1 MLLVIGAGIGYRQ
14 TSKSIGSV
22 EFYACGGWVSM
33 TEGEAGCTVAVIG
46 AGAAGALTAARLLDA
61 NVRRVVLIDPGPNTA
76 RGVAYSTPDG
86 RHLLNVPA
94 AGMSALPDQPDD
106 FVRWL
111 RAHVDA
117 EIKPSTFVAR
127 ARYGDY
133 LADHLAT
140 AATSST
146 GELERIHAR
155 VSAVDHHGRRVTLH
169 LDNGEILVADAAV
182 VASGTAPG
190 VAWAPPSL
198 QTSDRFVADPWLP
211 GALENLPNTD
221 VLLVG
226 TGLTMVDVVLAADRP
241 SRSLH
246 AVSRHGIIPAVH
258 RSEKTPPV
266 QPPAEL
272 AEADNLAVLRLTLM
286 RHVVQTVRR
295 TGDWRAAVDGLRPIT
310 ARVWKRLSAGDKQEF
325 LRNDARTWD
334 AHRHRMAPITAERL
348 AVVRESGRLCQ
359 HTGEVVS
366 AEDTGDAVRVLL
378 SDGTVMTVG
387 AVVNCT
393 GPVGD
398 ATADP
403 LLKELLACGLARA
416 GEVGLGLATADDGR
430 ILGATGRRA
439 PLWTLGALRRGSL
452 WESTAMPEIRS
463 QAADVAKAVVAHLSL
478 PAVRRQADVY
488 GLALTT
494 TVDAAAS
501 YNEALGRLLRLQGGA
516 EELVVAAIEEDPDFA
531 VGHAALALLGHEW
544 GVGVDVRTALTNAQQ
559 AGEKRLLDDRERS
572 FLNAVT
578 ARVDHADATA
588 LLSHIREYPL
598 DALAVSVAIPTV
610 AFGGLTSG
618 SETAEL
624 VESLAP
630 SYGGDWWYAG
640 QLAFV
645 RQDQER
651 WSEAEQLSAYAL
663 SLEPSSGHAV
673 HARAHVF
680 YETGLHVEGLR
691 WLDGWINE
699 RGPQANHRA
708 HFSWHAAL
716 HELMMGD
723 TDAVRQRYLT
733 QLAPPGVSGSRV
745 LVDSGAMLWRCRMT
759 GAWSDHLPVAD
770 VMAAAPDGWLQ
781 QPPTG
786 FAALHSAVTLAAA
799 DDLAGLDQLRRNAA
813 VHPDPVFRNVVAP
826 LCSGLAAVVG
836 GDWGTALLILEAL
849 PSRLQALGGSAAQRD
864 VVEETL
870 VYALS
875 AAGRGEDAATLLD
888 SRLTRR
894 PSPLDVRRRNALA
907 LLPRTA

>member
-1 MLLVIGAGIGYRQ
+1 
-14 TSKSIGSV
+14 
-22 EFYACGGWVSM
+22 M

-46 AGAAGALTAARLLDA
+46 AGAAGALTAARLLDTNA
-61 NVRRVVLIDPGPNTA
+61 VRVVLIDPGPDTA
-76 RGVAYSTPDG
+76 RGAAYSTPDG

-94 AGMSALPDQPDD
+94 AGMSALPDRPDD
-106 FVRWL
+106 FLDWL
-111 RAHVDA
+111 HAHVDA

-133 LADHLAT
+133 LADHLA
-140 AATSST
+140 ASRARSAGS
-146 GELERIHAR
+146 LERIQAR
-155 VSAVDHHGRRVTLH
+155 VTAVDHVGRQVVLH
-169 LDNGEILVADAAV
+169 LDSGETLFADAAV
-182 VASGTAPG
+182 VATGTAPG
-190 VAWAPPSL
+190 VAWAPQGL
-198 QTSDRFVADPWLP
+198 QSSDRFVADPWLP
-211 GALENLPNTD
+211 GALDNLPD
-221 VLLVG
+221 ADLLLVG
-226 TGLTMVDVVLAADRP
+226 TGLTMVDVVLATDRP

-266 QPPAEL
+266 PPPTEVTKAES
-272 AEADNLAVLRLTLM
+272 LAVLRSALL

-295 TGDWRAAVDGLRPIT
+295 TGDWRAAIDGLRPIT
-310 ARVWKRLSAGDKQEF
+310 SQVWKRLPASDKQEF
-325 LRNDARTWD
+325 LRSDARTWD
-334 AHRHRMAPITAERL
+334 AHRHRMAPVTAERL

-359 HTGEVVS
+359 HTGEVVT
-366 AEDTGDAVRVLL
+366 AEDTGGAVRVLL

-387 AVVNCT
+387 AVINCT

-398 ATADP
+398 AKVDP
-403 LLKELLACGLARA
+403 LLRELLAGGLARSGDA
-416 GEVGLGLATADDGR
+416 GLGLETADDGR
-430 ILGATGRRA
+430 ILGASGRGA
-439 PLWTLGALRRGSL
+439 PLWTLGALRRGGL

-463 QAADVAKAVVAHLSL
+463 QAVDVATAVVAHLNH
-478 PAVRRQADVY
+478 PAVCRQLDVY
-488 GLALTT
+488 GQGLTT
-494 TVDAAAS
+494 TADAAAI

-516 EELVVAAIEEDPDFA
+516 EELVVAAVAEDPDFA
-531 VGHAALALLGHEW
+531 VGRAALALLGHEW
-544 GVGVDVRTALTNAQQ
+544 GADVDVAGQLAQAQ
-559 AGEKRLLDDRERS
+559 AAGERRLLDDRERS

-578 ARVDHADATA
+578 ARIGDGSASA
-588 LLSHIREYPL
+588 LLTHIREYPL

-618 SETAEL
+618 TETAEL

-630 SYGGDWWYAG
+630 AYGGDWWYAG

-651 WSEAEQLSAYAL
+651 WSEAEQLSSYAL

-680 YETGLHVEGLR
+680 YETGSHVEGLR
-691 WLDGWINE
+691 WLDGWLAA

-723 TDAVRQRYLT
+723 TEAVRQRYLT

-759 GAWSDHLPVAD
+759 GAWAGHLPVAD
-770 VMAAAPDGWLQ
+770 VVAAAPDGWLQ

-849 PSRLQALGGSAAQRD
+849 PSRLRTLGGSAAQRD

-875 AAGRGEDAATLLD
+875 AAGRGDEAAALLD
-888 SRLTRR
+888 LRLTRR

-907 LLPRTA
+907 ARTGVLDRTA